1 METYLGLVTQTY
13 QEPDE
18 PPAVGT
24 EGAAGVDGLQV
35 LIDTHIN
42 NLAVYST
49 KVIDIRT
56 NNIETFRSN
65 KTCIAATKFHFR
77 PRLKF
82 QFITD
87 VRSSQ
92 FRLVVRGD
100 NIVNIICYLSLICS
114 ISFRAL
120 LSLSSN
126 QSSAV
131 SSESAPILEINLLSK
146 KS

>member
-1 METYLGLVTQTY
+1 M
-13 QEPDE
+13 
-18 PPAVGT
+18 
-24 EGAAGVDGLQV
+24 
-35 LIDTHIN
+35 
-42 NLAVYST
+42 
-49 KVIDIRT
+49 
-56 NNIETFRSN
+56 
-65 KTCIAATKFHFR
+65 CIAATKFHFR

-92 FRLVVRGD
+92 FRLVVRRD
-100 NIVNIICYLSLICS
+100 NIVNIIFYLSLICS

-131 SSESAPILEINLLSK
+131 SSESAPFNRNKFTKQEILSLLVSVRF
-146 KS
+146 S

>member
-77 PRLKF
+77 PTLKF
-82 QFITD
+82 QLVTDIT
-87 VRSSQ
+87 SNQ
-92 FRLVVRGD
+92 FLSRTQWN
-100 NIVNIICYLSLICS
+100 NIVNI
-114 ISFRAL
+114 SFFHHSFA
-120 LSLSSN
+120 
-126 QSSAV
+126 QYF
-131 SSESAPILEINLLSK
+131 SEHC
-146 KS
+146 